1 MRYITIYDLGLQRKT
16 YLENAFNIGYSLPV
30 NALWTASFSLPA
42 DDPKNE
48 YCRPRYF
55 AEIFDGDARVDLF
68 RIIGED
74 MTHSDRHVRAYSC
87 EHVLA
92 TLLDDVIFGYT
103 QYGGVTHHTEDCLRY
118 VLDRQTPIR
127 NARDAWSET
136 VDGETVVHPAQPAVR
151 YWELESCDFDRQF
164 EYKWENTNLL
174 AALFSVPNCF
184 DVEYVWRWDTEG
196 FPWKLYL
203 EEPSETLESEIRYGK
218 NLRELRKTV
227 NATKLANRIYAL
239 GYGEG
244 VNQLTI
250 ASVNGGLPYVED
262 PESQLKYGLCPTVL
276 VDRRFESAENLK
288 SYALRI
294 LAESSEPYVSYQVS
308 AVDLHRLT
316 GDPLSRFR
324 PGTLVRIV
332 DPEENI
338 RLRTRI
344 IKVEKRD
351 VTGDP
356 GSVQITIANKSEN
369 VAGSIAELQ
378 NRALINDLY
387 AQGATNQQIY
397 NFSDNADAEHPATML
412 LYISDDV
419 VRVNKVRLR
428 VRFEPFRAFEK
439 AAASYAQYSATSS
452 GGGGSTYTSSG
463 GGGGTYTSASGGGS
477 SATSDAVSLPAS
489 NISDQSG
496 SGYGYANHNHG
507 IASGYALPVYV
518 WSNSEN
524 GWVFSRYASWV
535 PSGAHSHGAH
545 SHSVTI
551 PSHSHSVSTSDHS
564 HSVSI
569 PDHTH
574 SVTIP
579 AHSHSLEFGIYT
591 GTTADSS
598 QTQISVDDGQR
609 FTPSDW
615 SDVDITSMLGTD
627 SGSGRISRGTWHEIK
642 IYPDKMT
649 RIVGAVFA
657 QIFCSSRGGGDY

>member
-1 MRYITIYDLGLQRKT
+1 MRNVTIYDLGLHRKT
-16 YLENAFNIGYSLPV
+16 YLENAFGIGYTLEH

-42 DDPKNE
+42 ADPKNE
-48 YCRPRYF
+48 FCRPRYF
-55 AEIFDGDARVDLF
+55 AEIFDGDERVDLF

-74 MTHSDRHVRAYSC
+74 MTRSDRHVRVYAC

-92 TLLDDVIFGYT
+92 TLLDSVLFGYT
-103 QYGGVTHHTEDCLRY
+103 QYGGELHHTEDCLNY
-118 VLDRQTPIR
+118 VLEHQTPFR
-127 NARDAWSET
+127 NAREAWEET
-136 VDGETVVHPAQPAVR
+136 VDGETIVHPAQPALRNWVLADC
-151 YWELESCDFDRQF
+151 EFDRQF

-184 DVEYVWRWDTEG
+184 DVEYSWEWDTTT
-196 FPWKLYL
+196 FPWRISLKV
-203 EEPSETLESEIRYGK
+203 PSDEMKSEIRYGRNMK
-218 NLRELRKTV
+218 EIRKTV
-227 NATKLANRIYAL
+227 DATKLANRIYAL

-250 ASVNGGLPYVED
+250 ASVNDGLPYVED
-262 PESQLKYGLCPTVL
+262 PESQLKYGLCPTIL
-276 VDRRFESAENLK
+276 VDRRFENAENLK
-288 SYALRI
+288 AYAKRI
-294 LAESSEPYVSYQVS
+294 LAESSEPYVSYQAS
-308 AVDLHRLT
+308 AVDLHRLN
-316 GDPLSRFR
+316 GDSLSRFR
-324 PGTLVRIV
+324 PGEGVRV
-332 DPEENI
+332 LDPEDDI

-344 IKVEKRD
+344 VKVEKRD

-356 GSVQITIANKSEN
+356 GGVQITIANKSEN

-428 VRFEPFRAFEK
+428 VKFEPFRAFEK
-439 AAASYAQYSATSS
+439 AAASYAQYSATSDS
-452 GGGGSTYTSSG
+452 GGGSTQTSSG
-463 GGGGTYTSASGGGS
+463 GGGGTYTSTSGGGS
-477 SATSDAVSLPAS
+477 YATSDAVSLPAS
-489 NISDQSG
+489 NISDESG

-507 IASGYALPVYV
+507 LPSDAQGNYRIALYDYNGNLWGYY
-518 WSNSEN
+518 
-524 GWVFSRYASWV
+524 GWT

-545 SHSVTI
+545 SHSFYI
-551 PSHSHSVSTSDHS
+551 PDHS
-564 HSVSI
+564 HSIYMYDHTHSVLI
-569 PDHTH
+569 PSHTH

-579 AHSHSLEFGIYT
+579 SHAHSLEFGIYT
-591 GTTADSS
+591 GTTADAE
-598 QTQISVDDGQR
+598 QTQISVDGGTR
-609 FTPSDW
+609 FTPADW
-615 SDVDITSMLGTD
+615 NDVDITGRLGTD
-627 SGSGRISRGTWHEIK
+627 SGSGRISRGTWHEIR